1 MTRLGVFG
9 GTFNPPHYGHLI
21 LAEQARDQL
30 SLDCVLWAP
39 AADPPH
45 KQGQPI
51 TPVEQRLAMVSLAI
65 ADNTS
70 FELSTVDV
78 ERAGPHYSAD
88 MLALLNDAHPG
99 ADLLFLI
106 GGDSL
111 RDITTWHEPARIL
124 REARLAVM
132 MRPGVE
138 VDLGYLETQLPGIG
152 ERVAWVQAPLIDIS
166 GADIRARVAAGK
178 SIRYLLP
185 PCVQAYIDQ
194 HALYQG

>member
-51 TPVEQRLAMVSLAI
+51 TPVAHRLAMVSLAVE
-65 ADNTS
+65 DNPG
-70 FELSTVDV
+70 FEISTVDIN
-78 ERAGPHYSAD
+78 RAGPHYSAD
-88 MLALLNDAHPG
+88 MLALLNDAYPG
-99 ADLLFLI
+99 AELFFLI

-111 RDITTWHEPARIL
+111 RDITTWHEPATIL

-132 MRPGVE
+132 VRPGAE
-138 VDLGYLETQLPGIG
+138 MDLDRLEAQLPGIS
-152 ERVAWVQAPLIDIS
+152 ERLEWVDAPLIDIS
-166 GADIRARVAAGK
+166 GRDIRTRVATGQ

-185 PCVQAYIDQ
+185 PPVQAYIDQ
-194 HALYQG
+194 QSLYQD